1 MEDSTPNSKN
11 IQEIADLA
19 KVKEELVDHLMTLD
33 NNDSTNVD
41 LDAEVNSENVK
52 ISKKSQNASSGG
64 RAVIYKLFEKDGDK
78 ATCKICSKVL
88 TVTLGRFVHCT
99 LTLGIQIRNMKMV
112 FNFYGTWRRVTF
124 EKLMMKIYDF
134 FCLAKSFSHPV

>member
-1 MEDSTPNSKN
+1 MEESTPNAKN

-33 NNDSTNVD
+33 NNDPDPTNVD
-41 LDAEVNSENVK
+41 LDAQLNKVSSEIVK
-52 ISKKSQNASSGG
+52 ISETSQNSSGG

-88 TVTLGRFVHCT
+88 TVTLGRYV
-99 LTLGIQIRNMKMV
+99 LTYLYI
-112 FNFYGTWRRVTF
+112 
-124 EKLMMKIYDF
+124 F
-134 FCLAKSFSHPV
+134 F

>member
-88 TVTLGRFVHCT
+88 TVTLGRYVMYSRYPKE
-99 LTLGIQIRNMKMV
+99 IMKM
-112 FNFYGTWRRVTF
+112 
-124 EKLMMKIYDF
+124 EQH
-134 FCLAKSFSHPV
+134 FSTLQRWLQK

>member
-1 MEDSTPNSKN
+1 MEESTPNAKN

-33 NNDSTNVD
+33 NNDPTNVD
-41 LDAEVNSENVK
+41 LDAELNKVNSENFK
-52 ISKKSQNASSGG
+52 MQNASGG

-88 TVTLGRFVHCT
+88 TVTLGRYV
-99 LTLGIQIRNMKMV
+99 LT
-112 FNFYGTWRRVTF
+112 
-124 EKLMMKIYDF
+124 F
-134 FCLAKSFSHPV
+134 FKK